1 MNLWKQ
7 SGFGAGFS
15 PCSSGFSVN
24 IIPPWLYILI
34 YNLGDEKQAHWWLQ
48 FKDIVSPHRHEQI
61 IMNDKL

>member
-7 SGFGAGFS
+7 SGFGVGFS
-15 PCSSGFSVN
+15 PYSSGFSVN

-48 FKDIVSPHRHEQI
+48 LKYIF
-61 IMNDKL
+61 